1 MLNQIS
7 PTRII
12 FIFGLQPIVIIFFLY
27 IAYLILKRKITQATK
42 SLLLF
47 YILTATGF
55 FFNIIVVLI
64 SLTEIEWIS
73 TFAYSL
79 VSFFL
84 LFPQIYL
91 VLFILKLLNNPID
104 FNKKKQRI
112 YLILF
117 SILSF
122 LIVIIP
128 GGITVNEST
137 NWGPSYS
144 WVLLITIYI
153 FYSSFIVIP
162 IVVNLI
168 KLLKTFEDKLL
179 RRRLLLFY
187 YGTIGVIVGIY
198 GAALY
203 NTWDEPTFKVVWSF
217 IQLIL
222 IPTTSLLIYYGVG
235 KNL

>member
-7 PTRII
+7 PTRLF
-12 FIFGLQPIVIIFFLY
+12 FIFGLQPIIIFFFIY
-27 IAYLILKRKITQATK
+27 IAYLVYKRTLTQATK
-42 SLLLF
+42 MLFLF
-47 YILTATGF
+47 YLLTAFGF
-55 FFNIIVVLI
+55 VFNIVVVLI

-91 VLFILKLLNNPID
+91 VRFILKLLNNPID

-122 LIVIIP
+122 LIVMIP
-128 GGITVNEST
+128 EGITVNEST
-137 NWGPSYS
+137 NWAPSYS

-153 FYSSFIVIP
+153 FYSSFISIP
-162 IVVNLI
+162 AMVNLT

-203 NTWDEPTFKVVWSF
+203 NTWDEPTFKVIWSL

-222 IPTTSLLIYYGVG
+222 IPTTNLLIYYGVG

>member
-7 PTRII
+7 QTRII
-12 FIFGLQPIVIIFFLY
+12 FIFGLQPIIICFFLY
-27 IAYLILKRKITQATK
+27 IAYLVFKRKITNATK
-42 SLLLF
+42 VLLYF
-47 YILTATGF
+47 YIMTAF
-55 FFNIIVVLI
+55 AFIFNIIVVLI

-73 TFAYSL
+73 TFAYFL

-91 VLFILKLLNNPID
+91 VLFILKLLKDPTD
-104 FNKKKQRI
+104 FNKKRQRV

-122 LIVIIP
+122 LIVMIP

-137 NWGPSYS
+137 NWAPSYS

-153 FYSSFIVIP
+153 FYSSFISIP
-162 IVVNLI
+162 AIVNLT

-203 NTWDEPTFKVVWSF
+203 NTWDDPIFKVVWSL
-217 IQLIL
+217 IQLFL
-222 IPTTSLLIYYGVG
+222 IPTTNLLIYYGVG
-235 KNL
+235 KNI

>member
-7 PTRII
+7 PTRLL
-12 FIFGLQPIVIIFFLY
+12 FIFGLQPIIIFFFLY
-27 IAYLILKRKITQATK
+27 IAYLVFKRKLTQATK
-42 SLLLF
+42 MLLLF
-47 YILTATGF
+47 YLLTAFGF
-55 FFNIIVVLI
+55 IFNIVVVLI
-64 SLTEIEWIS
+64 SFTEIEWIS

-91 VLFILKLLNNPID
+91 VLFIMKLLINPTD
-104 FNKKKQRI
+104 FNKKKQRFYFI
-112 YLILF
+112 SFNI
-117 SILSF
+117 ISF
-122 LIVIIP
+122 LIVMIP

-153 FYSSFIVIP
+153 FYSIFICIP
-162 IVVNLI
+162 ILINLT
-168 KLLKTFEDKLL
+168 KLLRTFEDKLL
-179 RRRLLLFY
+179 RRRLILFF
-187 YGTIGVIVGIY
+187 YGIIGVIVGIY

-203 NTWDEPTFKVVWSF
+203 NTWDEPTFKVIWSL
-217 IQLIL
+217 IQLFL
-222 IPTTSLLIYYGVG
+222 IPTTTLLIYYGVG

>member
-7 PTRII
+7 PTRLF
-12 FIFGLQPIVIIFFLY
+12 FIFGLQPIIIFFFIY
-27 IAYLILKRKITQATK
+27 IAYLVYKRTLSQATK
-42 SLLLF
+42 MLFLF
-47 YILTATGF
+47 YLLTAFGF
-55 FFNIIVVLI
+55 VFNIVVVLI

-91 VLFILKLLNNPID
+91 VRFILKLLVNPID
-104 FNKKKQRI
+104 FNKKKHRI
-112 YLILF
+112 YL
-117 SILSF
+117 LSF
-122 LIVIIP
+122 CIISFVIVMIP

-137 NWGPSYS
+137 NWAPSYS

-153 FYSSFIVIP
+153 FYSSFISIP
-162 IVVNLI
+162 AMVNLT

-203 NTWDEPTFKVVWSF
+203 NTWDDPVFKVIWGL

-222 IPTTSLLIYYGVG
+222 IPTTTLLIYYGVG